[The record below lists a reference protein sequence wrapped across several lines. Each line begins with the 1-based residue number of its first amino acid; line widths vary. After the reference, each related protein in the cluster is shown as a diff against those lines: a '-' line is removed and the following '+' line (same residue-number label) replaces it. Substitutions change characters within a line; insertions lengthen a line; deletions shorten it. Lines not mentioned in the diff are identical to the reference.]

1 MATSI
6 DLRTWQKRELFR
18 LLKLLHR
25 NKGIEVIGLKE
36 EIAEARAVMVR
47 EDIAD
52 VEKEIV
58 TLYE

>member
-18 LLKLLHR
+18 LLKLQHR
-25 NKGIEVIGLKE
+25 NKHLEIIGLADD
-36 EIAEARAVMVR
+36 IAEARAVMSR

-52 VEKEIV
+52 VEKEIA
-58 TLYE
+58 TLR